1 MWPHHPRGDDS
12 TVSALL
18 LFFSWVLTSYVFLVT
33 KFAASGVGNRAIR
46 SRHVKISGRSSL
58 AKCGLE
64 MRVTA
69 MADYA
74 PRSGPSARLSSP
86 LVYLVDWIRHV
97 YRTRS
102 VQTRGRVAAN
112 IGETWRSGYAVRGRR
127 WFLFV
132 WVIKPGRIV
141 KSDLI
146 FGDISNW
153 FCSTFVRIFLKYL
166 YSQIYKIYNIH
177 QNIFTYLC
185 CGQWNKFLE
194 MFREILF

>member
-1 MWPHHPRGDDS
+1 MWPHHPWGDDS

-153 FCSTFVRIFLKYL
+153 LCSTHLYEFFLNIYIHKYTKFI
-166 YSQIYKIYNIH
+166 IYIKIYLRI
-177 QNIFTYLC
+177 C
-185 CGQWNKFLE
+185 AVVS
-194 MFREILF
+194 EINS